1 MSALSYTDNTEY
13 LQRKERL
20 TECLL
25 KRMSAEEIVHEAA
38 VQYCAPV
45 ILTTS
50 LYRVIVMDDLGMEVN
65 DPVWETARDTGYCS
79 SDNIADFEIQG
90 ITHDVLNAQSSFIL
104 DRGVGQYIPRI
115 LMKIMINGI
124 PAAYIGIFQTGRPFS
139 ETDLRITD
147 YLCEVL
153 SLVLER
159 DPGIMPGGITVHE
172 SILTDLLD
180 GTLTSPTVLN
190 DRMRTAYWT
199 AKAVF
204 QCVLIT
210 PAHKSSGIDNSAYLK
225 SKLTGVFPSSHLVQ
239 VPEGILLVLN
249 EDSFRPER
257 YKHLQDV
264 VQQFDL
270 FMNISEPFRNLILLR
285 HYYESCRAIRDVAR
299 KQKREGRITELKDV
313 YYDVLSGLLKKEEK
327 MVLCQTEY
335 RNLLDYDT
343 EHKTD
348 YVVTLETYIEHG
360 CSVTDTANT
369 LFIHR
374 NTMAKR
380 LDRIKEICGLD
391 PADGTALIR
400 FYLSSRMMKK

>member
-1 MSALSYTDNTEY
+1 MTAISYTDNMEY

-25 KRMSAEEIVHEAA
+25 KRMSAKEIVHEAT
-38 VQYCAPV
+38 VQYHAPV

-65 DPVWETARDTGYCS
+65 DPVWKTAMETGYCS
-79 SDNIADFEIQG
+79 SDNIADFEMQG
-90 ITHDVLNAQSSFIL
+90 ITHDVLNAQNSFIL
-104 DRGVGQYIPRI
+104 DRGVGQDIPRI
-115 LMKIMINGI
+115 LMKVMINNM
-124 PAAYIGIFQTGRPFS
+124 PVAYIGIFQTGRPFS

-172 SILTDLLD
+172 SILNDLLD

-199 AKAVF
+199 ARAIF
-204 QCVLIT
+204 QCILIT
-210 PAHKSSGIDNSAYLK
+210 PAHKSSGIDNSAYLQ
-225 SKLTGVFPSSHLVQ
+225 SVLTGVFPGSHMVQ

-249 EDSFRPER
+249 EDSLRPER
-257 YKHLQDV
+257 YKHLQNV

-285 HYYESCRAIRDVAR
+285 HYYESCKVIRDVAR
-299 KQKREGRITELKDV
+299 KQKRNSRITELKDV
-313 YYDVLSGLLKKEEK
+313 YYDVLSVLLQKEEK

-335 RNLLDYDT
+335 RILLDYDQ
-343 EHKTD
+343 EHGTD
-348 YVVTLETYIEHG
+348 YVKTLETYIEHG
-360 CSVTDTANT
+360 CSITDTASA

-380 LDRIKEICGLD
+380 LDRVKEICGLEIS
-391 PADGTALIR
+391 DGTALVR
-400 FYLSSRMMKK
+400 FYLSFRMMKK